1 MFSAYRRVIIVGI
14 FLAALALVAAA
25 QAQAPRSIMSC
36 LSGIDEA
43 WTVRTGPQ

>member
-1 MFSAYRRVIIVGI
+1 MFRADRRLLVVGI

-25 QAQAPRSIMSC
+25 QAQAPGKIIAC

-43 WTVRTGPQ
+43 WTFRPGPQ

>member
-1 MFSAYRRVIIVGI
+1 MFRADRRILIVGL

-25 QAQAPRSIMSC
+25 EAQAPKSIMAC

-43 WTVRTGPQ
+43 WTIRPQ